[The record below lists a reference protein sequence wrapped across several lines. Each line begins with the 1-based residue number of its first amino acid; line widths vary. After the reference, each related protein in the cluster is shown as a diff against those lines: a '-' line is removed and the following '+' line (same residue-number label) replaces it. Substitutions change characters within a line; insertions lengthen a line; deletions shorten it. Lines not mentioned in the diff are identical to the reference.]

1 MKHST
6 GQILL
11 YFLTGLVAGYFAAK
25 FIGRREAFTSGGS
38 TPTCGAC
45 GSSITQCGC
54 GATRPICPP
63 CPPQKEPDMS
73 RYVLKSSVPPC
84 PACPDLRN
92 YMLKTECPPVPD
104 LSNYVLKSSI
114 PKNGPVIL
122 DCSKCKK
129 PKGECPPCPRPRCPE
144 VQCPEA
150 PKCPP
155 CPSCPRPSCPQT
167 KVKCQ
172 ASEVD
177 SGNRVRP
184 YLAPLSMPGFGQS

>member
-1 MKHST
+1 MKHLT

-11 YFLTGLVAGYFAAK
+11 YFLTGLVAGYFGAK
-25 FIGRREAFTSGGS
+25 FIGSKEAFTSGGS

-184 YLAPLSMPGFGQS
+184 FLAPLSMPGFGQR